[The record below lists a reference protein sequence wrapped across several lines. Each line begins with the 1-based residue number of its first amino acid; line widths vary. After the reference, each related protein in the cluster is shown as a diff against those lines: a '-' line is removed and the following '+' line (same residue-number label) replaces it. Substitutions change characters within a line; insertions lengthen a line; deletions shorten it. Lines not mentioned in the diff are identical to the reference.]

1 MSLDDFFEL
10 EEDDH
15 FFEDELDD
23 HFLARRDW
31 IKSGWISWRSEFAS
45 FFHHAFSF
53 WVVVGSGSS
62 VVVGSFVVVVV
73 VVVVVDVVVVVEV
86 VSVGVGD
93 VVGWSVGRGVGAW
106 EEASVLCF
114 VFWKDSVTCCK
125 GKRGG
130 GVAAS
135 EREREMGDDL
145 TVTDGIGGNIQYS
158 PYAKRFDIIAF
169 NCF

>member
-114 VFWKDSVTCCK
+114 VLQRKERWRS
-125 GKRGG
+125 G
-130 GVAAS
+130 S
-135 EREREMGDDL
+135 EWQLHIINQRREMGDDL